1 MIKIT
6 HNAGFFSCCSVKLT
20 KIVEYINSN
29 KTLPNDVDSSTQFSW
44 YKNYENKNKDITFDY
59 FQNYIN
65 IPNVNITYPIH
76 YHWNHQFINY
86 SNIDYKCIT
95 PLIQKYFSPSNE
107 INIIINNIEKKY
119 NLLYKNICVLFY
131 R

>member
-29 KTLPNDVDSSTQFSW
+29 KTLPNDVDSSKQFSW

-65 IPNVNITYPIH
+65 IPNVNITYPID
-76 YHWNHQFINY
+76 YHRKIGRAH
-86 SNIDYKCIT
+86 
-95 PLIQKYFSPSNE
+95 
-107 INIIINNIEKKY
+107 
-119 NLLYKNICVLFY
+119 V
-131 R
+131 